1 MERYQKK
8 RREEVCKNLMAG
20 KEYFLWMRREDFCWL
35 MRNITSSS
43 GLKGQKKMRWLKVI
57 DLHKYCIGVHKKG
70 MCSCSHCSHCYQTA

>member
-8 RREEVCKNLMAG
+8 RREEVCKNLMAR
-20 KEYFLWMRREDFCWL
+20 KEYFLRMREDFCWL

>member
-8 RREEVCKNLMAG
+8 RQEEVCKNLMAG

-43 GLKGQKKMRWLKVI
+43 GLKGPKK
-57 DLHKYCIGVHKKG
+57 
-70 MCSCSHCSHCYQTA
+70 